1 MPPGNLDS
9 GNVRAE
15 DLDAAFAP
23 EKCEPPTPKA
33 PTTQQKAPKA
43 KTAPKEKG

>member
-1 MPPGNLDS
+1 MPPGNLDA

-15 DLDAAFAP
+15 DLDAAFAS
-23 EKCEPPTPKA
+23 EKAAPPAPKA

-43 KTAPKEKG
+43 KTTPKEKG